1 MKIYTKFYPF
11 VNLIV
16 CFFIRLFLILWT
28 FKLKQIYSEVITGI
42 QKIKKNNKIS
52 RELNV

>member
-1 MKIYTKFYPF
+1 MKIYTKFYPL

-42 QKIKKNNKIS
+42 QKIKKKQQNI
-52 RELNV
+52 